1 MSRKTQIGQDGL
13 MRPDTPEP
21 SGQAGVSVQRPD
33 RDPRLVATDLDGTLL
48 DPAGQVTPR
57 TKRAFEHVWACGVE
71 TVLVTARPP
80 RWVDEL
86 AELVGGNGIVICAN
100 GALWYDVAAGAVIH
114 SDAMTVEYTIGL
126 ANLIRDELPGV
137 LFAVELATGVHYEPG
152 YPELHPATIP
162 PDAVWAPLNTVHQ
175 PVGKLLARHLAMPET
190 EFLDRVTAIVGDR
203 AEVIYSGAGGLAE
216 IGPVG
221 VSKAGALALLA
232 AEHGIAPDEV
242 WAFGDMPND
251 LPMLTWAGTSFAV
264 ANAHPDVLAAATFI
278 CPTNADDGVAQ
289 VLETIRAGSSWPDP
303 QSMRP

>member
-1 MSRKTQIGQDGL
+1 MIRQTRVGQDGS
-13 MRPDTPEP
+13 MRPDTSEP
-21 SGQAGVSVQRPD
+21 FGQAGVLVQRPD

-48 DPAGQVTPR
+48 DPTGQVTPR
-57 TKRAFEHVWACGVE
+57 TQHAFEHAWACGVE

-86 AELVGGNGIVICAN
+86 AHLVGGHGIVICAN
-100 GALWYDVAAGAVIH
+100 GAFWYDVAASKVIH
-114 SDAMTVEYTIGL
+114 SDAMTAEYTIGL
-126 ANLIRDELPGV
+126 ADLIRGELPGV
-137 LFAVELATGVHYEPG
+137 LFAVELADGVHYEPD
-152 YPELHPATIP
+152 YPELHPTTIP
-162 PDAVWAPLNTVHQ
+162 SDAVWAPLNTVHQ
-175 PVGKLLARHLAMPET
+175 PVGKLLARNLAMSEA
-190 EFLDRVTAIVGDR
+190 EFLSRVSAIVGDR
-203 AEVIYSGAGGLAE
+203 ADVIYSGAGGLAE

-232 AEHGIAPDEV
+232 AEHGISPQEV

-278 CPTNADDGVAQ
+278 CPTNAEDGVAQ
-289 VLETIRAGSSWPDP
+289 VLETLRAGNSWPDP